1 MIREVENRTN
11 DMADGVP
18 EDDLAT
24 LDIQEADREVGTA
37 NPIATE
43 TKDKEEEVVVS
54 HASFIKELSKLSK
67 TAAAETKDYDVE
79 KVEKVKKVEIIG
91 GEFGVF
97 STSVASTDAFEILDE
112 NEDKVINGTFN
123 SDDIIDPTGMEEGGN
138 NKVEM
143 RRQREEEERENDDK
157 KEVERCAACV
167 ILCRDEEGD
176 IIRNIQD
183 EGGGAGWI

>member
-1 MIREVENRTN
+1 MIWMN
-11 DMADGVP
+11 DMTAVP
-18 EDDLAT
+18 EDLAT
-24 LDIQEADREVGTA
+24 VDIQEADRVVVREVVTT

-43 TKDKEEEVVVS
+43 TKDKEEKVVVS
-54 HASFIKELSKLSK
+54 HASFIKELSK
-67 TAAAETKDYDVE
+67 TAAAETKDNDVE
-79 KVEKVKKVEIIG
+79 KVEIIG

-97 STSVASTDAFEILDE
+97 STSVASTDAIEILDE

-167 ILCRDEEGD
+167 VLCRDEEGD

-183 EGGGAGWI
+183 EGGGAGWILNRGTLII